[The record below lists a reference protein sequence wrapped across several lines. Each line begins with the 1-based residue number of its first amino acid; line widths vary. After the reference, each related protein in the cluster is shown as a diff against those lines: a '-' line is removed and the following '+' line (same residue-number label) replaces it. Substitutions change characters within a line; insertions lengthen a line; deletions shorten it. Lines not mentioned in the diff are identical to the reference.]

1 MKPDKPKNSKFT
13 KLPER
18 TKKPPSYEG
27 LPEDM
32 RLNRYIA
39 QSGICSRRK
48 AVDLI
53 KAKQVSV
60 NDKIVEE
67 PGYVVLPDD
76 EVKYQG
82 KVVKPESRKVY
93 ILLNKPKAVIT
104 SLSDEK
110 GRKTVMDIVGATI
123 KERIFPV
130 GRLDRNTTGLLLLTN
145 DGDLTQKLS
154 HPSYMVKKFYHVTLD
169 RPLLE
174 QDMEQVKKG
183 IQLDD
188 GFVKVE
194 GLDYVEN
201 SPQNEIG
208 IEIHIGKNR
217 IVRRIF
223 EYLGYTVE
231 RLDRTYY
238 AGLTKKDLSRGH
250 YRFLTEREVLML
262 KHFT

>member
-1 MKPDKPKNSKFT
+1 
-13 KLPER
+13 
-18 TKKPPSYEG
+18 
-27 LPEDM
+27 
-32 RLNRYIA
+32 
-39 QSGICSRRK
+39 
-48 AVDLI
+48 
-53 KAKQVSV
+53 
-60 NDKIVEE
+60 
-67 PGYVVLPDD
+67 
-76 EVKYQG
+76 
-82 KVVKPESRKVY
+82 
-93 ILLNKPKAVIT
+93 
-104 SLSDEK
+104 
-110 GRKTVMDIVGATI
+110 
-123 KERIFPV
+123 
-130 GRLDRNTTGLLLLTN
+130 
-145 DGDLTQKLS
+145 
-154 HPSYMVKKFYHVTLD
+154 MVKKFYHVTLD

-174 QDMEQVKKG
+174 ADMELVKKG

-194 GLDYVEN
+194 GLDYVED
-201 SPQNEIG
+201 QAKNEIG

>member
-1 MKPDKPKNSKFT
+1 
-13 KLPER
+13 
-18 TKKPPSYEG
+18 
-27 LPEDM
+27 
-32 RLNRYIA
+32 
-39 QSGICSRRK
+39 
-48 AVDLI
+48 
-53 KAKQVSV
+53 
-60 NDKIVEE
+60 
-67 PGYVVLPDD
+67 
-76 EVKYQG
+76 
-82 KVVKPESRKVY
+82 
-93 ILLNKPKAVIT
+93 
-104 SLSDEK
+104 
-110 GRKTVMDIVGATI
+110 
-123 KERIFPV
+123 
-130 GRLDRNTTGLLLLTN
+130 
-145 DGDLTQKLS
+145 
-154 HPSYMVKKFYHVTLD
+154 
-169 RPLLE
+169 
-174 QDMEQVKKG
+174 
-183 IQLDD
+183 